1 VRNRPAQ
8 YVKLLLIMPEKVYLD
23 TCAFRYFGIAF
34 ANVGLEPEFRNRIV
48 LSPLST
54 FEIFGQLASKVGGTV
69 LQQVHA
75 ILNWTNPKHS
85 EMLPMPGYLLRA
97 LWFGKAP
104 ADDGDAQDWQSRFY
118 ELLNTDSVSKIKDG
132 ALKYQKMMDDFKIN
146 MGQRFKDMLDDL
158 RKKKYKTVDITA
170 PWLEGIAKRIDADPK
185 SMPSSSVVDSL
196 SAYHEYEQSKVTTAL
211 KSRHYNALSRTNQND
226 IIDGEQLVYLADERL
241 CLITGDTGI
250 ARRVKNSPQLSRII
264 TATPAQLQDA
274 KQASALIKSIT
285 H

>member
-1 VRNRPAQ
+1 
-8 YVKLLLIMPEKVYLD
+8 M
-23 TCAFRYFGIAF
+23 
-34 ANVGLEPEFRNRIV
+34 
-48 LSPLST
+48 
-54 FEIFGQLASKVGGTV
+54 
-69 LQQVHA
+69 QQIHA
-75 ILNWTNPKHS
+75 IFNWTNLKKL
-85 EMLPMPGYLLRA
+85 EILPMPGYLLRA

-118 ELLNTDSVSKIKDG
+118 ELLNTDSVLKIKDG

-185 SMPSSSVVDSL
+185 STPSSSVVDSL

-241 CLITGDTGI
+241 CMITGDTGI
-250 ARRVKNSPQLSRII
+250 ERRVKN
-264 TATPAQLQDA
+264 
-274 KQASALIKSIT
+274 
-285 H
+285 

>member
-1 VRNRPAQ
+1 MA
-8 YVKLLLIMPEKVYLD
+8 EKVYLD
-23 TCAFRYFGIAF
+23 TCTFRYFGVAF
-34 ANVGLEPEFRNRIV
+34 ANVGLEPEFRDRIV

-75 ILNWTNPKHS
+75 VLNWTNPKHS

-118 ELLNTDSVSKIKDG
+118 ELLSTDSVSKIKDG

-158 RKKKYKTVDITA
+158 RKKKYKTVDITG

-211 KSRHYNALSRTNQND
+211 KS
-226 IIDGEQLVYLADERL
+226 
-241 CLITGDTGI
+241 
-250 ARRVKNSPQLSRII
+250 
-264 TATPAQLQDA
+264 
-274 KQASALIKSIT
+274 
-285 H
+285 